1 MDPILLIET
10 RGANQ
15 DLGTSGLMASQS
27 SPTKES
33 SPMPNRQ
40 NTLLW
45 MKDLLEH
52 MNQCHEQ
59 LQWASDGR
67 TESFLAQRLM
77 VDLAECR
84 RLCEHLNQTGSASG
98 RQMQPA

>member
-45 MKDLLEH
+45 MKDL
-52 MNQCHEQ
+52 HEQ

>member
-1 MDPILLIET
+1 
-10 RGANQ
+10 
-15 DLGTSGLMASQS
+15 
-27 SPTKES
+27 
-33 SPMPNRQ
+33 MPDRQ

-52 MNQCHEQ
+52 MTQCHEQ

-77 VDLAECR
+77 GDLAECQ
-84 RLCEHLNQTGSASG
+84 RLCEHLHQGDRASN
-98 RQMQPA
+98 RRLQPA